1 MRTIFARRALVRAPL
16 FLLALLLISLGAKL
30 APWGVGIVIFA
41 IGLGLILPKESL
53 KATLHTGA
61 VAHHKVGDPTGP
73 AGVGAVLR
81 SESGEVIGEIS
92 QSIGVSTNTVAHYTA
107 LIEGLQMALDNGVQ
121 ELDVYVDSPL
131 VAGHFLNGYRVRADH
146 LRPLVEQVR
155 QQLDQFSVWSL
166 ARVPRKL
173 NLESNQLANRAIVG
187 AVSQGSSR
195 WHLTFDQ
202 LPQRESPTTLQG
214 ETS

>member
-30 APWGVGIVIFA
+30 APWGFGIVIFA
-41 IGLGLILPKESL
+41 IGLALILPKESL

-73 AGVGAVLR
+73 AGVGAVLH

-92 QSIGVSTNTVAHYTA
+92 KSIGVSTNTVADYTA
-107 LIEGLQMALDNGVQ
+107 LIEGLQMALDTGVKD
-121 ELDVYVDSPL
+121 LDVYVDSPL
-131 VAGHFLNGYRVRADH
+131 VAGHLLDGYRVRADH
-146 LRPLVEQVR
+146 LRPLVEHVR
-155 QQLDQFSVWSL
+155 QQLDQFPTWSL
-166 ARVPRKL
+166 TRVSRKL

-195 WHLTFDQ
+195 RHLTFDQ
-202 LPQRESPTTLQG
+202 LPQRESPPTLQG

>member
-1 MRTIFARRALVRAPL
+1 MRTGFARRVLVRAPL

-41 IGLGLILPKESL
+41 IGFALILPKESL

-92 QSIGVSTNTVAHYTA
+92 KSIGVSTNTVADYTA
-107 LIEGLQMALDNGVQ
+107 LIEGLQMALDTGVK

-131 VAGHFLNGYRVRADH
+131 VAGHLLNGYRVRADH
-146 LRPLVEQVR
+146 LRPLVEHVR
-155 QQLDQFSVWSL
+155 QQLDQFSTWL
-166 ARVPRKL
+166 LTRVPRKL

-187 AVSQGSSR
+187 AVSQESIHWR
-195 WHLTFDQ
+195 LTFDQ
-202 LPQRESPTTLQG
+202 LPQTGIAYNHARR
-214 ETS
+214 TS